1 MRYQLHA
8 FIYRWIA
15 CRDTSGGNDHRHELT
30 GRGGGGGDEDGRNAE
45 FVTTVSIEMMNFQ
58 SVSETLGAL
67 FLGARAHRM
76 RSRVLAARLQGR
88 KERPD

>member
-58 SVSETLGAL
+58 SVSETLSSVSGCACASHAL
-67 FLGARAHRM
+67 SRAGREVARSKGTA
-76 RSRVLAARLQGR
+76 
-88 KERPD
+88 